1 MSRTTRKPHAAW
13 RNNCA
18 SSQSNARSPCSRSCR
33 TRMLAELS
41 SHCWRRSMPGM
52 SAVCPTTR
60 ARQKQPISRRRCAH
74 WAPPRST
81 SSTRLCPRSPVHVPM
96 RAAAIGSWCSDH
108 FLRWLPCW
116 LGSPPITKT
125 QRIDVMQDERSASD
139 RLKARLTGAVAL
151 LILGAVGWFWLL
163 DADSPIDTVAQ
174 ESAIPAV
181 PEIKPFTVAQPQ
193 PPEGIKPVGS
203 EQNAEVVAEPGAPI
217 AVAAAPV
224 AQAES
229 KPVVVEK
236 SVAKPAPAPKPQP
249 APVPKPQTKPAP
261 EKLQLDTNNLPVA
274 WVVQVGA
281 MSTQAGADKLKRQL
295 LAKG

>member
-1 MSRTTRKPHAAW
+1 
-13 RNNCA
+13 
-18 SSQSNARSPCSRSCR
+18 
-33 TRMLAELS
+33 
-41 SHCWRRSMPGM
+41 
-52 SAVCPTTR
+52 
-60 ARQKQPISRRRCAH
+60 
-74 WAPPRST
+74 
-81 SSTRLCPRSPVHVPM
+81 
-96 RAAAIGSWCSDH
+96 
-108 FLRWLPCW
+108 
-116 LGSPPITKT
+116 
-125 QRIDVMQDERSASD
+125 MQDERSASD

-203 EQNAEVVAEPGAPI
+203 EQNAEVVAEPVEPI

-281 MSTQAGADKLKRQL
+281 MSTQAGADKLKQQL
-295 LAKG
+295 LAKGFKAYTQSGKLANGSAVIKVFVGPKLSRERADAQKKAIDAALKTNTMVVRFPTN

>member
-1 MSRTTRKPHAAW
+1 
-13 RNNCA
+13 
-18 SSQSNARSPCSRSCR
+18 
-33 TRMLAELS
+33 
-41 SHCWRRSMPGM
+41 
-52 SAVCPTTR
+52 
-60 ARQKQPISRRRCAH
+60 
-74 WAPPRST
+74 
-81 SSTRLCPRSPVHVPM
+81 
-96 RAAAIGSWCSDH
+96 
-108 FLRWLPCW
+108 
-116 LGSPPITKT
+116 
-125 QRIDVMQDERSASD
+125 MQDERSASD

-163 DADSPIDTVAQ
+163 DADSPVDTVAQ

-203 EQNAEVVAEPGAPI
+203 EQNAEVVADPVEPI
-217 AVAAAPV
+217 AVAAAV

-249 APVPKPQTKPAP
+249 APVPKTQTKPAP

-281 MSTQAGADKLKRQL
+281 MSTQASADKLKQQL
-295 LAKG
+295 IAKGFKAYTQPGKLANGSAVIKVFVGPKLSRERADAQKKAIDAALKTNTMVVRFPTN